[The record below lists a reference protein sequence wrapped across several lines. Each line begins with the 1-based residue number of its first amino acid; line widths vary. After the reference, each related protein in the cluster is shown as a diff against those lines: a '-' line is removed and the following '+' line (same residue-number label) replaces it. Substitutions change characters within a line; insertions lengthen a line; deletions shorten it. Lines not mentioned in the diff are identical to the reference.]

1 MDNTFDMINNRKLTS
16 IQNTLLN
23 VATVENQRE
32 LLTLINSIAN
42 NSASGGG
49 GIKSIQRGV
58 TSAAG
63 QVTISAVD
71 VNKSFLYSV
80 SKASAGTVA
89 ARGTVSMAA
98 ANVSVSQSMGATT
111 YADASSGYFTSYH
124 SSIFSGTVA
133 AHTGTLSGGTTD
145 LTVKVYSAVLT
156 NSTTITCDGAV
167 EWQLIEY
174 L

>member
-23 VATVENQRE
+23 VATVENQIE

-42 NSASGGG
+42 NSSSGGG

-63 QVTISAVD
+63 KVTINAVD

-98 ANVSVSQSMGATT
+98 ASVSISQTGT
-111 YADASSGYFTSYH
+111 SSQTGVNPVGY
-124 SSIFSGTVA
+124 SSAYMTNSFSGTVA

-167 EWQLIEY
+167 EWQLVEY